1 MNDVNDVDD
10 MYTELLNI
18 RGSLEAVL
26 NRVDNLIDDILDE
39 DDETLD
45 AIEVP
50 SLTDEHEDTFSEEKE
65 GFMAP

>member
-1 MNDVNDVDD
+1 VRDVDD

-50 SLTDEHEDTFSEEKE
+50 SLTDEYEDTFSEEKE

>member
-1 MNDVNDVDD
+1 MDDVDD

-18 RGSLEAVL
+18 RGSLESVL

-45 AIEVP
+45 SVEIP
-50 SLTDEHEDTFSEEKE
+50 SLTDEREDTFSEEKE
-65 GFMAP
+65 GFIAP

>member
-1 MNDVNDVDD
+1 MNDVDD

-50 SLTDEHEDTFSEEKE
+50 SLTDEYEDTFSEEKE

>member
-1 MNDVNDVDD
+1 MRDVDD

-50 SLTDEHEDTFSEEKE
+50 SLTDEYEDTFSEEKE

>member
-1 MNDVNDVDD
+1 VNDVNDVDD

-50 SLTDEHEDTFSEEKE
+50 SLTGEYEDTFSEEKE

>member
-1 MNDVNDVDD
+1 MDDVDD

-45 AIEVP
+45 SVEIP
-50 SLTDEHEDTFSEEKE
+50 SLTDEHEDTFSEEEE
-65 GFMAP
+65 GFIAP

>member
-1 MNDVNDVDD
+1 MRDVDD

-45 AIEVP
+45 AIEVL
-50 SLTDEHEDTFSEEKE
+50 SLTDEYEDTFSEEKE

>member
-1 MNDVNDVDD
+1 VNDVNDVDD

-50 SLTDEHEDTFSEEKE
+50 SLTDEYEDTFSEEKE

>member
-50 SLTDEHEDTFSEEKE
+50 SLTDEYEDTFSEEKE

>member
-1 MNDVNDVDD
+1 MDDVDD

-18 RGSLEAVL
+18 RGSLESVL

-45 AIEVP
+45 SVATP

-65 GFMAP
+65 GFIAP